1 MKKKMFL
8 VTVSTLILAGAGLIR
23 PSFADTLY
31 VINVEGMTCQMCPAA
46 IKKSISEVPGT
57 ESVFTSLENKI
68 AVVVT
73 KDGVKESSLLDAV
86 QKAGKATG
94 HAYKA
99 KVAGEEHFKD

>member
-8 VTVSTLILAGAGLIR
+8 VTVLTLVLAGAGFIR

-31 VINVEGMTCQMCPAA
+31 IINVGGMACSMCPAA

-57 ESVFTSLENKI
+57 KWVFTSLENKI

-73 KDGVKESSLLDAV
+73 KDGIKEDSLLNAI
-86 QKAGKATG
+86 QKASKATG
-94 HAYKA
+94 YAYKA
-99 KVAGEEHFKD
+99 KVVGEEHFKD